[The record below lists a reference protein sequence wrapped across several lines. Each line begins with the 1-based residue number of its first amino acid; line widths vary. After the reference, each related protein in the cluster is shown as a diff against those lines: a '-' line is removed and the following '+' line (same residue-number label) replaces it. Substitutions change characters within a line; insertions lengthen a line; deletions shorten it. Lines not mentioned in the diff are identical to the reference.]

1 MDYDQYYQLRRGK
14 VKAFRALYSTELRRM
29 WFICYHITQD
39 VSKAAP
45 LLLNGWKQVMEQ
57 VIMKSSDVPK
67 DSFTALVSAEFF
79 KLASHGMESDED
91 YETLPIPSVS
101 KNYAAFIKGIKQLP
115 YEERYIYLLSTF
127 GGLNTTAISELMSIS
142 FDEAKKKIES
152 ISSKAQ
158 DVPEIKKLGIRDSVY
173 LSTQFKSYDGKPFE
187 EVDLPQAL
195 IAALEH
201 DYMLMMRQ
209 HGKSPILSNARKEP
223 ENMKSTAKPNQKA
236 AIKKTGFKYT
246 KPIVITAVILAAV
259 IVAVIV
265 LPKIF
270 NSASSTRITT
280 YQVEEITY
288 GNVSTTISGS
298 GTLTPVTQETIASA
312 YAGEISSVNFTAGD
326 EVAEGDVLA
335 VVTSDNG
342 DEEITAPCDGIL
354 IEFPVKSGD
363 EVAAGGS
370 VAMIMGKDGFTMG
383 IAVDELNISS
393 VALEQEVSFT
403 IDAVEGDYTGSVT
416 AISYNGSTS
425 GGTTAYQITATVD
438 YIEGVYPGMSASAE
452 IVIEDSGDGLL
463 VPVDA
468 VGTSGDDNYV
478 YLAPSGAELGTS
490 YEEGEIDLNDLTKVT
505 VETGMSDGSY
515 MMIESDE
522 LTEGDLIVITQITST
537 MTGSDSEGED
547 GGFGGMGGFPGGGGM
562 DFGDFDFENFDPSQ
576 MPQGGGGFPGM
587 GN

>member
-1 MDYDQYYQLRRGK
+1 MDYDQYYRLRRGNI
-14 VKAFRALYSTELRRM
+14 KAFRELYSTELRRM
-29 WFICYHITQD
+29 WFVCYHIAQN

-45 LLLNGWKQVMEQ
+45 LLLSGWKKAMEQ
-57 VIMKSSDVPK
+57 IVMKSPDVPK
-67 DSFTALVSAEFF
+67 DSFTALVSTEFF
-79 KLASHGMESDED
+79 KMASQGIESDED

-101 KNYAAFIKGIKQLP
+101 KKYASFIKGIQQLA
-115 YEERYIYLLSTF
+115 YEERYIYLLTTF
-127 GGLNTTAISELMSIS
+127 GGLNTAAISALMGIS
-142 FDEAKKKIES
+142 FDEAKKRIVS

-158 DVPEIKKLGIRDSVY
+158 DTPDIKKMEIRDSVY
-173 LSTQFKSYDGKPFE
+173 LSAQFKSPDGKSFE
-187 EVDLPQAL
+187 MIEIPPSL

-201 DYMLMMRQ
+201 DYMLMLRQ
-209 HGKSPILSNARKEP
+209 QGKSPTLSNTRKEP
-223 ENMKSTAKPNQKA
+223 KSMKTTAKPNQKTA
-236 AIKKTGFKYT
+236 VKKAGFKYT

-259 IVAVIV
+259 IAAVII
-265 LPKIF
+265 LPKLLHKA
-270 NSASSTRITT
+270 SATRITT
-280 YQVEEITY
+280 YQVEGITY

-298 GTLTPVTQETIASA
+298 GTLKPVTQETLTST
-312 YAGEISSVNFTAGD
+312 YAGEIASVNFTVGD

-335 VVTSDNG
+335 VITSDNG

-354 IEFPVKSGD
+354 IEFPVYSGT

-370 VAMIMGKDGFTMG
+370 VAMVMGKDGFTMG

-403 IDAVEGDYTGSVT
+403 IDAVDGDYTGSVT

-425 GGTTAYQITATVD
+425 GGKTAYQITATVD
-438 YIEGVYPGMSASAE
+438 YVEGVYPGMSASAE

-522 LTEGDLIVITQITST
+522 LAEGDLIVITHITST
-537 MTGSDSEGED
+537 LTGSGNEGEG
-547 GGFGGMGGFPGGGGM
+547 GGFGGMGGFPGGM

-576 MPQGGGGFPGM
+576 FPQGGGGFPGM